1 MSLKEFGDGAIKW
14 WPIIVATIGGIAL
27 TAVAYSQLKDVQAQM
42 DSSEA
47 RFQRIEWYLVKIG
60 TKMGVEFDR

>member
-1 MSLKEFGDGAIKW
+1 MSIKDAGGVIVKYWAPVTGIIGFIAISA
-14 WPIIVATIGGIAL
+14 I
-27 TAVAYSQLKDVQAQM
+27 AYSQLNDVRDRVQGA
-42 DSSEA
+42 EA